1 MGIETYRTSPANN
14 GSVLASGT
22 MVEGMSPGLVNDSMR
37 QIAADLRSF
46 YNDPFFV
53 EYGTGDGLASY
64 TRVNGTQFTMA
75 ANVIDTYH
83 IGRRIKLIDGTATTL
98 YGTITASAFSSP
110 NTTVTVS
117 WDGGAS
123 IGSGTITSVKIG
135 LQAINSPA
143 PTNIQTGGV
152 IMWSTSTIPDTWL
165 LADGSFISKTT
176 YASLWNAIGSTYG
189 TPSSTQFYLPNL
201 SDKFVVGKGST
212 YSLGATGGA
221 STLTPSGTVSQ
232 PTFSGSSSSISGG
245 TVSLSG
251 NTGSH
256 TLTTSQIPS
265 HQHYLF
271 ADYSHEQ
278 NSSSDWVRVNN
289 TQWSGGDGYTAGKQK
304 SAAVEGYQAAGS
316 DDFKYRI
323 AYDTSNA
330 TPSVHPSSSTGS
342 GSGHTHSL
350 SGNLS
355 ISGAT
360 HTPSGTVSQPTFSG
374 SSSSIVN
381 PYLALSY
388 IIKA

>member
-14 GSVLASGT
+14 GSVLATGT

-37 QIAADLRSF
+37 QIAADLRNF
-46 YNDPFFV
+46 YNDPFFI
-53 EYGTGDGLASY
+53 EFGIGDGLTSY
-64 TRVNGTQFTMA
+64 TRVNGTQFTLA

-83 IGRRIKLIDGTATTL
+83 IGRRVKLVDGTATTL

-110 NTTVTVS
+110 NTTVTIS

-123 IGSGTITSVKIG
+123 IGSGNITSVKIG

-189 TPSSTQFYLPNL
+189 TPSATQFYLPNL

-221 STLTPSGTVSQ
+221 SAITPSGTISGQSFTGSAFTPSGSVSVSGSVADHTLTSSQ
-232 PTFSGSSSSISGG
+232 IPDHVHNLYVTDYQRGDDCAWNTQATDGRIGGNNINRNNEVSTQNNGKGARIIGGTAQELTTTSGQAHNHSFSGSASFTGVSTTPVGSIS
-245 TVSLSG
+245 VPSF
-251 NTGSH
+251 TGS
-256 TLTTSQIPS
+256 
-265 HQHYLF
+265 
-271 ADYSHEQ
+271 
-278 NSSSDWVRVNN
+278 
-289 TQWSGGDGYTAGKQK
+289 
-304 SAAVEGYQAAGS
+304 
-316 DDFKYRI
+316 
-323 AYDTSNA
+323 
-330 TPSVHPSSSTGS
+330 ST
-342 GSGHTHSL
+342 
-350 SGNLS
+350 
-355 ISGAT
+355 
-360 HTPSGTVSQPTFSG
+360 
-374 SSSSIVN
+374 SIVN

>member
-14 GSVLASGT
+14 GSVLATGT

-37 QIAADLRSF
+37 QIAADLRTF
-46 YNDPFFV
+46 YNDPFFI
-53 EYGTGDGLASY
+53 EFGIGDGTTAY
-64 TRVNGTQFTMA
+64 TRVNGTQFTLA

-83 IGRRIKLIDGTATTL
+83 VGRRVKLKDGTATTL

-110 NTTVTVS
+110 NTTVSVS

-143 PTNIQTGGV
+143 PVNIQTGGV
-152 IMWSTSTIPDTWL
+152 IMWSTATIPDTWL
-165 LADGSFISKTT
+165 LADGSFVSKTT
-176 YASLWNAIGSTYG
+176 YSALWNAIGSTYG
-189 TPSSTQFYLPNL
+189 TPSATQFYLPNL

-265 HQHYLF
+265 HSHYLF
-271 ADYSHEQ
+271 SDYSHEQ
-278 NSSSDWVRVNN
+278 NANQDWVRVNN

-323 AYDTSNA
+323 AYDTNNA
-330 TPSVHPSSSTGS
+330 TPSVHPSSSVGS

-355 ISGAT
+355 LSGAT
-360 HTPSGTVSQPTFSG
+360 HTPTGTISQPTFSG

-388 IIKA
+388 IIKT

>member
-37 QIAADLRSF
+37 QIAADLRNF
-46 YNDPFFV
+46 YNDPFFI
-53 EYGTGDGLASY
+53 EFGIGDGLTTY
-64 TRVNGTQFTMA
+64 TRVNGTQFTLA

-83 IGRRIKLIDGTATTL
+83 VGRRVKLVDGTATTL

-165 LADGSFISKTT
+165 LADGSFVSKTT

-189 TPSSTQFYLPNL
+189 TPSATQFYLPNL

-212 YSLGATGGA
+212 YSLGATGGS
-221 STLTPSGTVSQ
+221 STLTPSGAVSQ
-232 PTFSGSSSSISGG
+232 PTFSGSSSNISGG
-245 TVSLSG
+245 SVTLG
-251 NTGSH
+251 GTTGSH
-256 TLTTSQIPS
+256 TLTESQLPS
-265 HQHYLF
+265 HSHYLF
-271 ADYSHEQ
+271 ANHSMEQ
-278 NSSSDWVRVNN
+278 NANTDWVRR
-289 TQWSGGDGYTAGKQK
+289 SGNLYKSSGIEK
-304 SAAVEGYQAAGS
+304 SASLEGYQASGS
-316 DDFKYRI
+316 DDFKYSMAFDRN
-323 AYDTSNA
+323 NA
-330 TPSVHPSSSTGS
+330 TPSVHPSSSVGS

-350 SGNLS
+350 SGTLN

-360 HTPSGTVSQPTFSG
+360 NTPSGTVSQPTFTG
-374 SSSSIVN
+374 SSASIIN

>member
-37 QIAADLRSF
+37 QIAADLRNF
-46 YNDPFFV
+46 YNDPFFI
-53 EYGTGDGLASY
+53 EFGIGDGLTAY
-64 TRVNGTQFTMA
+64 TRVNGTQFTLA

-83 IGRRIKLIDGTATTL
+83 VGRRVKLVDGTATTL

-165 LADGSFISKTT
+165 LADGSFVSKTT

-189 TPSSTQFYLPNL
+189 TPSATQFYLPNL

-212 YSLGATGGA
+212 YSLGATGGS
-221 STLTPSGTVSQ
+221 STLTPSGAVSQ
-232 PTFSGSSSSISGG
+232 PTFSGSSSNISGG
-245 TVSLSG
+245 SVTLSG
-251 NTGSH
+251 TTGSH
-256 TLTTSQIPS
+256 TLTESQLPS
-265 HQHYLF
+265 HSHYLF
-271 ADYSHEQ
+271 ANHSMEQ
-278 NSSSDWVRVNN
+278 NANTDWVRR
-289 TQWSGGDGYTAGKQK
+289 SGNLYKSSGIEK
-304 SAAVEGYQAAGS
+304 SASLEGYQASGS
-316 DDFKYRI
+316 DDFKYSMAFDRN
-323 AYDTSNA
+323 NA
-330 TPSVHPSSSTGS
+330 TPSVHPSSSVGS

-350 SGNLS
+350 SGTLN

-360 HTPSGTVSQPTFSG
+360 NTPSGTVSQPTFTG
-374 SSSSIVN
+374 SSASIIN

>member
-37 QIAADLRSF
+37 QIAADLRNF
-46 YNDPFFV
+46 YNDPFFI
-53 EYGTGDGLASY
+53 EFGIGDGLTAY
-64 TRVNGTQFTMA
+64 TRVNGTQFTLA

-83 IGRRIKLIDGTATTL
+83 VGRRVKLVDGTATTL

-165 LADGSFISKTT
+165 LADGSFVSKTT

-189 TPSSTQFYLPNL
+189 TPSATQFYLPNL

-212 YSLGATGGA
+212 YSLGATGGS
-221 STLTPSGTVSQ
+221 STLTPSGAVSQ
-232 PTFSGSSSSISGG
+232 PTFSGSSSNISGG
-245 TVSLSG
+245 SVTLSG
-251 NTGSH
+251 TTGSH
-256 TLTTSQIPS
+256 TLTESQLPS
-265 HQHYLF
+265 HSHYLF
-271 ADYSHEQ
+271 ANHSMEQ
-278 NSSSDWVRVNN
+278 NANTDWVRR
-289 TQWSGGDGYTAGKQK
+289 SGNLYKSSGIEK
-304 SAAVEGYQAAGS
+304 SASLEGYQASGS
-316 DDFKYRI
+316 DDFKYSMAFDRN
-323 AYDTSNA
+323 NA
-330 TPSVHPSSSTGS
+330 TPSVHPSSSVGS

-350 SGNLS
+350 SGTLN

-360 HTPSGTVSQPTFSG
+360 NTPSGIVSQPTFTG
-374 SSSSIVN
+374 SSASIIN

>member
-1 MGIETYRTSPANN
+1 
-14 GSVLASGT
+14 

-37 QIAADLRSF
+37 QIAADLRNF
-46 YNDPFFV
+46 YNDPFFI
-53 EYGTGDGLASY
+53 EFGIGDGLTAY
-64 TRVNGTQFTMA
+64 TRVNGTQFTLA

-83 IGRRIKLIDGTATTL
+83 VGRRVKLVDGTATTL

-143 PTNIQTGGV
+143 PVNIQTGGV

-165 LADGSFISKTT
+165 LADGSFVSKTT

-189 TPSSTQFYLPNL
+189 TPSATQFYLPNL

-212 YSLGATGGA
+212 YSLGATGGT
-221 STLTPSGTVSQ
+221 STLTPSGAVSQ
-232 PTFSGSSSSISGG
+232 PTFSGSASS
-245 TVSLSG
+245 VSS
-251 NTGSH
+251 TGSMTGVTAHH
-256 TLTTSQIPS
+256 TLTLNQIPGHS
-265 HQHYLF
+265 HYVF
-271 ADYSHEQ
+271 SNYSMNG
-278 NSSSDWVRVNN
+278 NSNSYWRRINN
-289 TQWSGGDGYTAGKQK
+289 VAQSGGNEDP
-304 SAAVEGYQAAGS
+304 AALEYYQASGS

-323 AYDTSNA
+323 AYNPGGSAQSHPTESKGGGQSHYHDISSQNV
-330 TPSVHPSSSTGS
+330 SVTGS
-342 GSGHTHSL
+342 
-350 SGNLS
+350 
-355 ISGAT
+355 I
-360 HTPSGTVSQPTFSG
+360 TPTGTISQPTFTG
-374 SSSSIVN
+374 SSASIVN